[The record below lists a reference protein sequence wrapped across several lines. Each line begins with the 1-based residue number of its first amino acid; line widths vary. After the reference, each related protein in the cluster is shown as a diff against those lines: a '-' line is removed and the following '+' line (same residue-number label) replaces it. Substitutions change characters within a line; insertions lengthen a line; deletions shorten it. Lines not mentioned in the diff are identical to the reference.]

1 MNIKTKD
8 IDYSLYLVAGSDI
21 CGYDK
26 FLDYIEQAILGG
38 VTVVQLREKQANGR
52 ELYETAVKVR
62 ELTERYNI
70 PLIINDRVDIALAVG
85 ADGVHLG
92 QSDLPCHI
100 ARKILGNDKIIGL
113 SARNI
118 ERAIEADRSG
128 ADYLGVGAMFPTST
142 KTDAKVVTP
151 SVIKEI
157 KNKIKIPVVAI
168 GGINLDNIDKLNG
181 CGIDG
186 AAVVSA
192 IMGSEFPRKS
202 AKELIEKFRML

>member
-118 ERAIEADRSG
+118 ERAIEAERSG
-128 ADYLGVGAMFPTST
+128 ADYLGVGAMFPTLT

-168 GGINLDNIDKLNG
+168 GGISLDNIDKLKG

-202 AKELIEKFRML
+202 AKELIKKFRML

>member
-70 PLIINDRVDIALAVG
+70 PLIINDRVDIALAAG

-118 ERAIEADRSG
+118 ERAIEAERSG

-168 GGINLDNIDKLNG
+168 GGINLDNIDKLKG

>member
-21 CGYDK
+21 CGHEK

-62 ELTERYNI
+62 ELTKGYNI

-118 ERAIEADRSG
+118 ERAIEAEQSG
-128 ADYLGVGAMFPTST
+128 ANYLGVGAMFPTST

-168 GGINLDNIDKLNG
+168 GGINLDNIDKLKG